1 MTHSLGRRWRKAL
14 TSATLLAFTAVT
26 PLGAG
31 TNTFAASLAAPTHQ
45 DASATLAA
53 GLRALNDFAA
63 ASAGALAANDP
74 SAAREAYALFD
85 SGWLAIEDGVRERSR
100 DDYRSIEDAMREV
113 DRALRADPVDSAA
126 VTQWLTELQ
135 DRVSKF
141 VATLPS
147 S

>member
-74 SAAREAYALFD
+74 SAALEAYALFD